1 MMTNTNGNA
10 VTSPSA
16 LRRLQQFVNTIVAQ
30 EEKIRAYWMI
40 EMLDSMSAL
49 GARYTT
55 PSSLTPGNPL
65 LPCSDSAWAYPAAV
79 LTETQI
85 RPYHYVSAFSLCVV
99 LSTNELSK
107 VEEFALTPVDM
118 TNFEERDAW
127 QSNAQVIDERL
138 TGWRD
143 EFVAAVYRLI
153 NAEFPHHDRAEM
165 DPYIV
170 LTNCV
175 LNAAVITLLQ
185 RRALCPAG
193 VEQSVEPWTFASTR
207 CIYASE
213 NTAFKVRQ
221 MEEDELLVCHPHL
234 ISAIF
239 VAARFYLVHSKA
251 MDANVPTNLHSLA
264 FALHMCGKRWRL
276 ARAYEKVIRIAVA
289 EYRTPIAESSV
300 PKDFYDLKMTALE
313 VSDTLVG
320 WVESLGPEM
329 PVAEGMLSA
338 LT

>member
-1 MMTNTNGNA
+1 
-10 VTSPSA
+10 
-16 LRRLQQFVNTIVAQ
+16 
-30 EEKIRAYWMI
+30 
-40 EMLDSMSAL
+40 
-49 GARYTT
+49 
-55 PSSLTPGNPL
+55 
-65 LPCSDSAWAYPAAV
+65 
-79 LTETQI
+79 
-85 RPYHYVSAFSLCVV
+85 
-99 LSTNELSK
+99 
-107 VEEFALTPVDM
+107 
-118 TNFEERDAW
+118 
-127 QSNAQVIDERL
+127 
-138 TGWRD
+138 
-143 EFVAAVYRLI
+143 
-153 NAEFPHHDRAEM
+153 
-165 DPYIV
+165 
-170 LTNCV
+170 
-175 LNAAVITLLQ
+175 
-185 RRALCPAG
+185 
-193 VEQSVEPWTFASTR
+193 
-207 CIYASE
+207 
-213 NTAFKVRQ
+213 